1 MMPNRTARE
10 RVEKAIREYSAECA
24 AYAREADVY
33 TDAKRVHGLNILG
46 GCLAEVVAAIDAL
59 IAEVREEDA
68 VIAET
73 LGAHPA
79 MNIYGGGPDWFKH
92 GAKIAAT
99 IRARR

>member
-1 MMPNRTARE
+1 MTPTARE
-10 RVEKAIREYSAECA
+10 RVEEARQAVISALSEHTAYIRANSADLGQPHTFIA
-24 AYAREADVY
+24 A
-33 TDAKRVHGLNILG
+33 L
-46 GCLAEVVAAIDAL
+46 DAL
-59 IAEVREEDA
+59 VAEVREEDA